1 MIWLARIDTM
11 ECLCYWRITLKNIQI
26 FGMFVSPRLATSS
39 LLKNVHLLREPSI
52 GTKWR
57 FAFQSVLI
65 CSLSIFPWFA
75 TADQNY
81 FSVIAGMKRIRTM
94 CLQLKSGKYFP
105 TGIFVVKPSTEKFDF
120 YSCTKSEKEFSR
132 EHVSA
137 VKKYA
142 YLFGCID
149 SKLTI
154 IRNLEAVLFYP

>member
-1 MIWLARIDTM
+1 
-11 ECLCYWRITLKNIQI
+11 
-26 FGMFVSPRLATSS
+26 
-39 LLKNVHLLREPSI
+39 
-52 GTKWR
+52 
-57 FAFQSVLI
+57 
-65 CSLSIFPWFA
+65 
-75 TADQNY
+75 
-81 FSVIAGMKRIRTM
+81 MKRIRTM

-142 YLFGCID
+142 YLFGCMDSKLTIIKNLEAVLFYID